1 MKIWGAFIVKD
12 DSELEKFKVGIETV
26 RPHLDGWLVVANG
39 KETRQIEEYVR
50 SSGGTYYYLPWSNDF
65 AAQRNYAASKVPR
78 GVDFYYWQ
86 DFDDIL
92 IGAKNLRQVAELA
105 LSSHRDIVLMDY
117 WYGCTFDGKPGITT
131 YKKTDV
137 YQKRERLIKPGSHHW
152 KGRLHETPMPSQHG
166 KDNYTYAGEKEFKI
180 AVMHTKTMDEAEVTM
195 DRNKV
200 ILELQLADERKNGE
214 ADPRTLLYLMKIYT
228 EMNEAKY
235 WQDSLAMGEE
245 YLKKSGWDEERATCY
260 DLMAVCVNKLGDN
273 NKAIEYLHDAIR
285 EYPHYP
291 LLYMRL
297 AMAYLWARK
306 AREAKHWVEIG
317 LKMPLD
323 QRSSGNTHLQEMKIL
338 SAQVLLKLKYEF
350 EHDHRG
356 AMTAAEI
363 LAKEQPNEQNMSQW
377 IFLQNVVDLEDACKK
392 TDELFIYL
400 ESIGAQDRIR
410 ALIEDL
416 PIAITAQPFAI
427 SWRRKVTP
435 PRIWGDKEIAYFA
448 NFGQQHFEKWD
459 GRSITKGIG
468 DQKQPSLNSPRNGP
482 QWDTKS
488 PSMAIPMNHVR
499 WTESPICRGIT
510 SARATSSRHLFNGD
524 HPHWP
529 HILNASDSWWTC
541 TICTQTSSFLKAK
554 RRWTSLWSKATI
566 TCDSLETSV
575 TTNGLQLYQTG
586 SHYDTETSQALLG
599 IIL

>member
-468 DQKQPSLNSPRNGP
+468 GSETAVIELSKKWTAMGYKVTVYGDPYEPCEVDGVTYLPWYHFSKGDFFSTFIQWRSSSLAPHIKCQRFLVDMHDLYSDI
-482 QWDTKS
+482 QLLESKEAVDKFMVKS
-488 PSMAIPMNHVR
+488 DYHMRLTRDERDYKRFAVISN
-499 WTESPICRGIT
+499 GIT
-510 SARATSSRHLFNGD
+510 L
-524 HPHWP
+524 
-529 HILNASDSWWTC
+529 
-541 TICTQTSSFLKAK
+541 
-554 RRWTSLWSKATI
+554 
-566 TCDSLETSV
+566 
-575 TTNGLQLYQTG
+575 
-586 SHYDTETSQALLG
+586 
-599 IIL
+599 